1 MRKKHVVF
9 NIQQQRKNELET
21 FSARVFEFVLH
32 LISLAI
38 TGFAWSKLL
47 LLHPFRRRWN
57 HSLSRVTHD
66 VVTKNA
72 EVWEF
77 WRSTKQRSLF
87 LRLILCCDFRSR
99 DFLWFPSAVRHL
111 KPPSSRV
118 TCVRDSLS
126 CRPLEKK
133 PSPLF
138 GAASLR
144 LALAR
149 CRCIVRFKVKFKFE
163 GECTCWSHQFLSITL
178 LFTRPNMFFADL
190 PHKSCIAIAQ
200 GVEVGERV
208 GIVIVL
214 WRQRMWLYHYMYAH
228 AYIVCGAIFS
238 INNLMMFFRTLPAA
252 FRSAHW
258 RWTTSF
264 SSKASFHAIHAGA
277 NRISSELRHNMS
289 RVTSVYRL
297 W

>member
-38 TGFAWSKLL
+38 TRFAWSKLL
-47 LLHPFRRRWN
+47 LLHPFRRRRN

-87 LRLILCCDFRSR
+87 LRLILCCDFKSR

-126 CRPLEKK
+126 CRPLEKNRVRYLVPPRFASRSPDAAALFDSK
-133 PSPLF
+133 SYSNLKVNALVDHINFFLSHYCLPNQTWFLSTYLTKVVLPSPK
-138 GAASLR
+138 GLR
-144 LALAR
+144 LEKGL
-149 CRCIVRFKVKFKFE
+149 V
-163 GECTCWSHQFLSITL
+163 
-178 LFTRPNMFFADL
+178 
-190 PHKSCIAIAQ
+190 
-200 GVEVGERV
+200 
-208 GIVIVL
+208 IVIVL
-214 WRQRMWLYHYMYAH
+214 WRQCMWLYHYMYAL
-228 AYIVCGAIFS
+228 AYMYVERFS
-238 INNLMMFFRTLPAA
+238 
-252 FRSAHW
+252 RS
-258 RWTTSF
+258 T
-264 SSKASFHAIHAGA
+264 I
-277 NRISSELRHNMS
+277 
-289 RVTSVYRL
+289 
-297 W
+297 